1 MPEKMGQLSPRI
13 TLEAINEIRARD
25 TGLIEKYGS
34 EDAWEKS
41 FQSVEG
47 ALLPSL
53 EDTYSPFANSMH
65 VLRTITFIKTDEE
78 KKIGI
83 GDDYSLGEIPFG
95 TCYVKNFWSYPGE
108 IEFF

>member
-1 MPEKMGQLSPRI
+1 
-13 TLEAINEIRARD
+13 
-25 TGLIEKYGS
+25 
-34 EDAWEKS
+34 
-41 FQSVEG
+41 
-47 ALLPSL
+47 
-53 EDTYSPFANSMH
+53 MH
-65 VLRTITFIKTDEE
+65 VLRTITFIKTEEE